1 MKRLLPLLA
10 AAFLLPSVTFA
21 QAATWQI
28 IPNDSAVNFTAT
40 QNNAPVKG
48 SFKTVEGK
56 ILFSADD
63 LKDSKVDIKIDM
75 NSINTSY
82 KELVDTLKMAD
93 WLDVAK
99 FPEARFIS
107 DKITK
112 VKDNDYLASGTLQ
125 IRDKKMPLDVGFT
138 VKEPNKNELK
148 VNGETTIKRTT
159 FGVGQGDWAS
169 TDEVKDDVKV
179 SFDLKLSPQK

>member
-1 MKRLLPLLA
+1 MKTLPTLLA
-10 AAFLLPSVTFA
+10 TALLFPSITFA
-21 QAATWQI
+21 ETATWQI
-28 IPNDSAVNFTAT
+28 MPSDSAVNFTAT

-56 ILFSADD
+56 ILFSAND

-75 NSINTSY
+75 NSVNTSY

-99 FPEARFIS
+99 FPEAHFTS
-107 DKITK
+107 NKITK
-112 VKDNDYLASGTLQ
+112 VKNDDYLASGTLQ
-125 IRDKKMPLDVGFT
+125 IRDKKMPLDVNFT
-138 VKEPNKNELK
+138 VKEPTKNELK

-169 TDEVKDDVKV
+169 TDEVKDEVKV
-179 SFDLKLSPQK
+179 SFDLKLTPQK